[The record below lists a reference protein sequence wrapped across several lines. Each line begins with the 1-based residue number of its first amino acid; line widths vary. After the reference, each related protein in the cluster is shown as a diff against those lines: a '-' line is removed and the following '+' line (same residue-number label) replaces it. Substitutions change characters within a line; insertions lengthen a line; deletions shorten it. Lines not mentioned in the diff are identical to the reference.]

1 MVTKKNTKSAAK
13 KPVKKEIKKVLVL
26 RTCNKDMTSHNG
38 FKWPK
43 KGKVICQDWDSKAQC
58 GNGLH
63 GLLWGIGDGGLL
75 NWDEDA
81 KWLVVSVD
89 EDKIVSIDNN
99 KVKFPEGEVIYCG
112 NREGAIEL
120 LVKEGA
126 DQTKM
131 VCGQASASGDYGQAS
146 ASGDYGQASASGTR
160 GQASASGTRGQASA
174 SGYQGQASASG
185 DYGQASA
192 SGDYGQASASGDYGQ
207 ASASGYQGQA
217 SAADRGT
224 IILCWHDGNR
234 YRTATLYVGEDGIEP
249 NTFYMCDMGK
259 IIKGEKVKVTEEKK

>member
-146 ASGDYGQASASGTR
+146 ASGDYGQASASG
-160 GQASASGTRGQASA
+160 
-174 SGYQGQASASG
+174 
-185 DYGQASA
+185 
-192 SGDYGQASASGDYGQ
+192 
-207 ASASGYQGQA
+207 YQGQA